1 MASFLTMRP
10 KWWKHGI
17 LRGVVKWLLEPCL
30 QNSKQEPIA
39 AFGETPV
46 FSRKVCKFFIY
57 PRRTLEEERRSLM
70 TVERRDRNIVQRSVC
85 LVPEQLGYQKW
96 SEDWFRACSHPG
108 NGQIMEQTFSS
119 EKIGLESESVTPSCT
134 RNHPLSTAL
143 LFHPDKSKMY
153 AINLHGCSRTTH
165 KNCYMGFVNDKW
177 CLTGMPTVASS
188 FIALCLSWP
197 AREVTPWT
205 LLRARCHHHPI
216 LCEVHALWFKNQRKS
231 TIEKNISKH
240 VHVCSLRRCL
250 PQFL

>member
-1 MASFLTMRP
+1 MAIRAFF
-10 KWWKHGI
+10 G
-17 LRGVVKWLLEPCL
+17 
-30 QNSKQEPIA
+30 QQQEPIA

-46 FSRKVCKFFIY
+46 FSRKVCRFFIY
-57 PRRTLEEERRSLM
+57 PGRTLEEERRSLM

-96 SEDWFRACSHPG
+96 SEDWFRACNHPR

-119 EKIGLESESVTPSCT
+119 EKFGLESESVTPSCT

-153 AINLHGCSRTTH
+153 AIDLHGCSRTTH

-188 FIALCLSWP
+188 FIALWCFMSQLTCGRGDTLNPPSSTLPSSSYPLWSSCLTVQESK
-197 AREVTPWT
+197 EIN
-205 LLRARCHHHPI
+205 H
-216 LCEVHALWFKNQRKS
+216 RK
-231 TIEKNISKH
+231 
-240 VHVCSLRRCL
+240 
-250 PQFL
+250 